1 MVEAARI
8 SKHIPR
14 CQCAS
19 GSAILIIDG
28 SRCNAEGLIDTW
40 NFCDNFAI
48 CVLLHSFLDVCSVS
62 GKLDGSHL
70 SYANME
76 MEVQMKSVGTITHI
90 EPTVYSVADVSRR
103 NCHVTSRLPLTYVIL
118 QQSVFRQKYV
128 CCY

>member
-19 GSAILIIDG
+19 GSAILITDG
-28 SRCNAEGLIDTW
+28 SRCNAVGLIDTW

-48 CVLLHSFLDVCSVS
+48 CVLLHSFQDVLDKRCSVS

-70 SYANME
+70 LYANME
-76 MEVQMKSVGTITHI
+76 MEVQMKSVGAITH
-90 EPTVYSVADVSRR
+90 
-103 NCHVTSRLPLTYVIL
+103 
-118 QQSVFRQKYV
+118 
-128 CCY
+128 

>member
-19 GSAILIIDG
+19 GSAILITDG

-40 NFCDNFAI
+40 NLCDNFAI
-48 CVLLHSFLDVCSVS
+48 CLLLYPFEDVLDKRCSVS

-70 SYANME
+70 LYANME
-76 MEVQMKSVGTITHI
+76 TEVQMKSVGTITHI
-90 EPTVYSVADVSRR
+90 EPMLYSVADVSRR
-103 NCHVTSRLPLTYVIL
+103 NCHIMYQMPPTYVIYSSL
-118 QQSVFRQKYV
+118 
-128 CCY
+128 